1 MRRVL
6 ADTGPI
12 VAILSRRDQ
21 YHRVCVEALHNMP
34 GPLFTCWPVITEAAW
49 LLRRDWK
56 AAEKLLNGL
65 DAGFL
70 ELLPLNTDDA
80 KPIASIMKKYRDI
93 RIQLADAAL
102 VHLAGRDG
110 LDTIFTLDQRD
121 FSVYRLPKGKSFRI
135 LPDRSSGGHGFSRA
149 ES

>member
-21 YHRVCVEALHNMP
+21 YHRACVEALRDLP

-49 LLRRDWK
+49 LLRRDPT
-56 AAEKLLNGL
+56 AVQQLLNSL

-70 ELLPLNTDDA
+70 ELLPLTTADA
-80 KPIASIMKKYRDI
+80 KPIASILKKYRDI
-93 RIQLADAAL
+93 RIQLADATL
-102 VHLAGRDG
+102 VHLAARDG

-121 FSVYRLPKGKSFRI
+121 FSVYRLPKGKPFRI
-135 LPDRSSGGHGFSRA
+135 LPSRA
-149 ES
+149 

>member
-6 ADTGPI
+6 VDTGPI

-21 YHRVCVEALHNMP
+21 FHRTCVEALRDMP
-34 GPLFTCWPVITEAAW
+34 GPLFTCWPVITEAEW
-49 LLRRDWK
+49 LLRRDSN
-56 AAEKLLNGL
+56 AVQQLLNSL

-70 ELLPLNTDDA
+70 ELLPLTTTDA
-80 KPIASIMKKYRDI
+80 KPIAFILKKYHGI

-102 VHLAGRDG
+102 LHLAARDG

-121 FSVYRLPKGKSFRI
+121 FSVYRLPRGKLFRI
-135 LPDRSSGGHGFSRA
+135 LPARA
-149 ES
+149 

>member
-6 ADTGPI
+6 VDTGPI

-21 YHRVCVEALHNMP
+21 FHRICVDALRDMP

-49 LLRRDWK
+49 LLRQSQQ
-56 AAEKLLNGL
+56 AVQQLLGGIE
-65 DAGFL
+65 AGFL
-70 ELLPLNTDDA
+70 EVLPLTSEDA
-80 KPIASIMKKYRDI
+80 VPIAAILKKYRDI

-102 VHLAGRDG
+102 VHLAGRNG

-121 FSVYRLPKGKSFRI
+121 FSVYRLPRGRAFRL
-135 LPDRSSGGHGFSRA
+135 LPGRS
-149 ES
+149 